1 MDMRRIVKKPSDTAL
16 PDFRRL
22 ENQEKMAE
30 KNLNKFKWKEEQE
43 QSSRAH

>member
-1 MDMRRIVKKPSDTAL
+1 MDMRRIVKKTRHSVAS
-16 PDFRRL
+16 FG